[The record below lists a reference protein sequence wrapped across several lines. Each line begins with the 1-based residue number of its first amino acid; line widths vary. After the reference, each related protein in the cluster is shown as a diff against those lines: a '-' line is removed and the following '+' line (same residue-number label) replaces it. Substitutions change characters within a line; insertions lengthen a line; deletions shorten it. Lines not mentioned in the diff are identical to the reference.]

1 MFPVVSIEH
10 LKVHLRTFEGFPYT
24 GQKMV
29 HFWNP
34 FFSESIYVT
43 QITRPDL
50 NNLNNH
56 CYSLAHTTPAS
67 LPAAHKST
75 SSNSQSSSVVSSV
88 SSNGFPP
95 MLQESILFRIGQRVS
110 SMYKSN
116 WQDPI
121 TTPPFSRSEQQN
133 YIMNYD
139 QFDIISMWFLSFPA
153 EVNMYT

>member
-1 MFPVVSIEH
+1 
-10 LKVHLRTFEGFPYT
+10 
-24 GQKMV
+24 
-29 HFWNP
+29 
-34 FFSESIYVT
+34 
-43 QITRPDL
+43 
-50 NNLNNH
+50 
-56 CYSLAHTTPAS
+56 
-67 LPAAHKST
+67 
-75 SSNSQSSSVVSSV
+75 
-88 SSNGFPP
+88 